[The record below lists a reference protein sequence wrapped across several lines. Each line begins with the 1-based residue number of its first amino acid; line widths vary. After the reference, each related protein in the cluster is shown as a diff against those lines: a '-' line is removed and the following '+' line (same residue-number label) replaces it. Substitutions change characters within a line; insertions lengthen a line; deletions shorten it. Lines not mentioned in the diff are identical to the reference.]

1 MVVLAV
7 LFLVRPGMQRLR
19 GRLVSEI
26 SQGIGRQ
33 VEISSVTFHFLP
45 RPGFDLDGF
54 VVHDNPEFGAEP
66 ILRCADVSARLRLIP
81 MLRGHMEISRLSLSD
96 PSLNLSRNAQGKWNL
111 EDLLERNART
121 PIAPTTKAKTERRA
135 GFPYIEASR
144 GRINFKLGQEKTR
157 YALTDA
163 TFSLWQGSENAW
175 SMRLEATP
183 MRTDQNVSD
192 TGIIDAE
199 GTWQRA
205 STLHETPLLFELQW
219 NRAQL
224 GQFTKLFR
232 GYDSGWRGSLRLN
245 ATLNGTPTALRVT
258 TSAAVQDF
266 RRYDVIGN
274 GDLDLSGT
282 CDGFYNSSE
291 HSFPLLSCHAP
302 VGGGSIYISGSVS
315 SLLDKR
321 AYNLT
326 LTAQGVPMEALA
338 ALALHARKTLPADLQ
353 AEGTLDAR
361 LGYQTPQQQT
371 TQPWTAQP
379 WTGSGS
385 TSQFRL
391 SSASKAFEAV
401 MGSVPF
407 SFQPDPASSPRGKGK
422 ASAPVSESPSKLEIG
437 PFHIASAKPQPI
449 LGRGWISRAGY
460 EFQFTGDSIPEQWT
474 KNQIKPGAAV
484 LIPVGT
490 HSKNANFDLVGT
502 WIELQPADNNNVR

>member
-1 MVVLAV
+1 VVVLAV

-19 GRLVSEI
+19 GRLISEI

-66 ILRCADVSARLRLIP
+66 MLRCADVSATLRLLP
-81 MLRGHMEISRLSLSD
+81 MLRGRMEISRLSLSD
-96 PSLNLSRNAQGKWNL
+96 PSLNLSRNAQGRWNL

-135 GFPYIEASR
+135 GFPYIEAIR

-205 STLHETPLLFELQW
+205 STLHETPVLFELQW

-258 TSAAVQDF
+258 TSVAVQDF

-274 GDLDLSGT
+274 GDLDLSAT

-302 VGGGSIYISGSVS
+302 VGGGSIYVSGSVS

-326 LTAQGVPMEALA
+326 LTAQSVPMEALA
-338 ALALHARKTLPADLQ
+338 ALALHARKALPPDLQ

-361 LGYQTPQQQT
+361 FGYQTPQEQT
-371 TQPWTAQP
+371 IQA

-385 TSQFRL
+385 TRQFRL
-391 SSASKAFEAV
+391 SSASKTFDAV

-407 SFQPDPASSPRGKGK
+407 SFQSDPMLPATRGRNKV
-422 ASAPVSESPSKLEIG
+422 AVQAPVGPSKLEIG

-449 LGRGWISRAGY
+449 LGHGWISRAGY
-460 EFQFTGDSIPEQWT
+460 EFQFSGDSIPEQWI
-474 KNQIKPGAAV
+474 KNQVKPASAV
-484 LIPVGT
+484 LIPVAARP
-490 HSKNANFDLVGT
+490 KNVTLDLAGT
-502 WIELQPADNNNVR
+502 WTELQPADNNNIR